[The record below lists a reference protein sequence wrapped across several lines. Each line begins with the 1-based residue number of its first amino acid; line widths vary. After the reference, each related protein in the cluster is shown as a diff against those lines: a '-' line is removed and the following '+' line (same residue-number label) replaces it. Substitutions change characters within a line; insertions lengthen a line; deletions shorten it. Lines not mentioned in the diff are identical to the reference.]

1 MHKQINFAALL
12 TFSLSIIGVLLL
24 ITIVPQNLETISAFA
39 HKNWLLGALLI
50 ILWRILSIV
59 VPPIPGAIV
68 SFSLIPIYGWFL
80 SYVFASIGILIGAS
94 IAFFLARKYREPF
107 VKRLIPLQQ
116 LHMWEGKLS
125 GKTEFFA
132 FLGIRFATGP
142 ILDFISYVA
151 GLSKIS
157 YPKFL
162 LATCIAILPDA
173 ILYYVGEELYAQ
185 FNKQSSYFGVLVLV
199 ILAGAY
205 YVIRKKGFFNKQL

>member
-1 MHKQINFAALL
+1 MHKHINIAALL
-12 TFSLSIIGVLLL
+12 TFSLSLVSVILL
-24 ITIVPQNLETISAFA
+24 IAFVPQNLETISAFA

-68 SFSLIPIYGWFL
+68 SFALIPIYGWFL
-80 SYVFASIGILIGAS
+80 SYVFASIGIILGTS

-107 VKRLIPLQQ
+107 VKRFIPLQQ

-132 FLGIRFATGP
+132 FLGIRFATGS

-162 LATCIAILPDA
+162 LATCIAMLPDA
-173 ILYYVGEELYAQ
+173 LLYYLGEELYSQ
-185 FNKQSSYFGVLVLV
+185 FSKQSSYFGIVVL
-199 ILAGAY
+199 IIIAGAY
-205 YVIRKKGFFNKQL
+205 FVIRKKGLFKNT